1 MAERDFPGVVTAQTH
16 SARTPWLLPLVITK
30 LPQCWGLSLGLCTS
44 TELWPQPHL
53 SLFKSNQYLT
63 KKTRK
68 WKPGKNRTQNQ
79 GCAHCRAYAEWGAL
93 AMPCAR
99 QAVSGMRRQE
109 GEAGRRRRENTS
121 AKDVSRHVKPWPP
134 TTDKRKIFKEKAVTF
149 GLAV

>member
-1 MAERDFPGVVTAQTH
+1 
-16 SARTPWLLPLVITK
+16 
-30 LPQCWGLSLGLCTS
+30 
-44 TELWPQPHL
+44 
-53 SLFKSNQYLT
+53 
-63 KKTRK
+63 
-68 WKPGKNRTQNQ
+68 
-79 GCAHCRAYAEWGAL
+79 
-93 AMPCAR
+93 MPCAR